1 MLYISK
7 TKALAKEC
15 SSYSTGI
22 LKKKYPLK
30 VSKTKALYT
39 LGRKVFRY
47 PLKISEPG
55 FLRNWAGAGRVG
67 GGLARAA
74 C

>member
-15 SSYSTGI
+15 FSYITGI
-22 LKKKYPLK
+22 LKKKYNLK
-30 VSKTKALYT
+30 VSKTKTLYT
-39 LGRKVFRY
+39 LGGKVFRY

-55 FLRNWAGAGRVG
+55 FLRTRAGVVRVG